1 MATLTVQTIVRAGL
15 TPSLAAAAAGGDA
28 FPNNGKTF
36 LRVVNANVGAA
47 RTVTIASQLPAGGI
61 PQGAAKADIAI
72 AVPASGERWIGPF
85 DAGSFNDTNGRVVM
99 TYSSEAD
106 VTVGVYSL

>member
-1 MATLTVQTIVRAGL
+1 MATLTVQSIVRAGL
-15 TPSLAAAAAGGDA
+15 NPSVAAAAAGGDA

-47 RTVTIASQLPAGGI
+47 RTVTVASQLPSGAL
-61 PQGAAKADIAI
+61 PQGAAKTDLAV

-85 DAGSFNDTNGRVVM
+85 DPAAFNDANGRVVM

-106 VTVGVYSL
+106 VTVGVYTL